1 MSEEVSMIEWKYGMV
16 ILGWEKNG
24 KNVKMVSLYN
34 NVDMEHV
41 KISLI
46 NFIEEARTRGEE
58 LILIGESI
66 GGVKWD
72 GEEITNGYFKDR
84 TPEDQLL
91 NLIEGKKLLQLCEE
105 QGLRILIKVWTS
117 FLNVAV
123 KYYKLWIILLSVSK
137 YYYK

>member
-34 NVDMEHV
+34 NVGMEHV